1 MAQTTTVLFAIVAAL
16 ASAAAVG
23 RQDASRP
30 GSASE
35 PAAVLDNVDLM
46 DLMLKP
52 AYDELQQAMTRTPV
66 DRKAWAALYQ
76 KAARLAELENL
87 LFFRTRAEPARKLE
101 WAAKAAQA
109 RQASANVARAELL
122 GLRNAGP
129 ADFEAVRDAFPAIST
144 GCTACHRAFAREA
157 PVIKP

>member
-1 MAQTTTVLFAIVAAL
+1 MAQTLALLCVIVGAL
-16 ASAAAVG
+16 
-23 RQDASRP
+23 QQ
-30 GSASE
+30 

-52 AYDELQQAMTRTPV
+52 AYDELQQAMATPPA

-76 KAARLAELENL
+76 KAARMAELENL
-87 LFFRTRAEPARKLE
+87 LFFRTRAEESRKAE
-101 WAAKAAQA
+101 WAAAAGRA
-109 RQASANVARAELL
+109 RQASADVAAAALL
-122 GLRNAGP
+122 GLRNARP
-129 ADFEAVRDAFPAIST
+129 ADFANVRAVFPAVAA

>member
-1 MAQTTTVLFAIVAAL
+1 MAQTLALLCVIVGAL
-16 ASAAAVG
+16 
-23 RQDASRP
+23 QQ
-30 GSASE
+30 

-52 AYDELQQAMTRTPV
+52 AYDELQQAMATPPA

-76 KAARLAELENL
+76 KAARMAELENL
-87 LFFRTRAEPARKLE
+87 LFFRTRAEESRKAE
-101 WAAKAAQA
+101 WAAAAGHA
-109 RQASANVARAELL
+109 RQASADVATAALL
-122 GLRNAGP
+122 GLRNARP
-129 ADFEAVRDAFPAIST
+129 ADFANVRAVFPAVAA

>member
-16 ASAAAVG
+16 VSARTAV
-23 RQDASRP
+23 QDAPRP
-30 GSASE
+30 GPAPE

-52 AYDELQQAMTRTPV
+52 AYDELQQAMMRPPA

-76 KAARLAELENL
+76 KAARLAEMENL
-87 LFFRTRAEPARKLE
+87 LFFRTRAEPARKAE

-109 RQASANVARAELL
+109 RQASAEVAGAALL
-122 GLRNAGP
+122 GLRSARP
-129 ADFEAVRDAFPAIST
+129 ADFELVRGAFPAIST
-144 GCTACHRAFAREA
+144 GCAACRRAFAREA
-157 PVIKP
+157 PVIRP

>member
-1 MAQTTTVLFAIVAAL
+1 MAQTTTVLFAIVASL
-16 ASAAAVG
+16 ISARTIV
-23 RQDASRP
+23 RQDAPRP
-30 GSASE
+30 VPPPA

-52 AYDELQQAMTRTPV
+52 AYDELQQAMTRQPA

-87 LFFRTRAEPARKLE
+87 LFFRTRAEPDRKPE
-101 WAAKAAQA
+101 WAAKAGQA
-109 RQASANVARAELL
+109 RQASANVAGAALL
-122 GLRNAGP
+122 GLRSARP
-129 ADFEAVRDAFPAIST
+129 ADFELVRDAFPAIST